1 MISIKGCVEHIIFR
15 NPDNGYTVLR
25 LKTDDGDITLV
36 GLLGMVTEGDL
47 ITATGDMTY
56 HSSYGEQFS
65 VSEVSF
71 SEPETKEAIELYLAS
86 GIVKGIGPALA
97 KRIVD
102 RFGEDTFSIMSR
114 EPERLSEI
122 KGISPQKAID
132 IYASY
137 EEKAGL
143 RRAIMFLQQYG
154 IRNTLALKVYERY
167 HEGIYSV
174 ITENPYALTEDI
186 AGVGFKT
193 ADEIAEKVGIERH
206 SAHRIKAGVLYV
218 LSQAAY
224 GEGNTCLPEDILLE
238 RASGLLNIA
247 EGEMADSLSSLETEL
262 KIKRKNI
269 EGRPFVYLRSL
280 YYSEMKCAHLLK
292 ELDTDYGED
301 YAETESRIREIE
313 EEKGLI
319 LDPDQRSAVISAVMN
334 GVFILTG
341 GPGTGKTTTL
351 RILLEYFSSRGFDVS
366 LTAPTGRAAKRMSE
380 ACGMEAKT
388 IHRLLEVSGIPGE
401 GVDVGIFGR
410 NKETP
415 LETDVVIADEMSM
428 VDINLFHA
436 LLTALEPGM
445 RLIMVGDEHQLPS
458 VGPGSVLKDILAS
471 GRFKSLTL
479 KKIFRQGQRSDIVMN
494 AHALLNGLPLKTDNK
509 SRDFFFLERSD
520 ANSIIAGIIYLIKEK
535 LPPYL
540 NVDPNEIQ
548 VLSPMK
554 KGLLGVENLNLML
567 QKAFNPPSYD
577 KPELKRGEVV
587 LRLGDRVIQT
597 KNNYRMEWVRSRP
610 GESLKFHGNGVF
622 NGDLG
627 MITELEASEGSLT
640 VSFEDGREAVYCGKD
655 INELELSYAVTI
667 HKSQGSEYSAVIMP
681 LLSGPEILFSRNLL
695 YTGITRAR
703 KCVLIMGSRDTL
715 NRMAG
720 NTREQERYSGLKEE
734 LEKEDPSLRSG

>member
-1 MISIKGCVEHIIFR
+1 MISIKGCVDHIIFR

-25 LKTDDGDITLV
+25 LKTDDGEITLV

-47 ITATGDMTY
+47 ITATGDITW
-56 HSSYGEQFS
+56 HSGYGEQFS
-65 VSEVSF
+65 VSEISF

-86 GIVKGIGPALA
+86 GIVKGIGPTLA
-97 KRIVD
+97 KRIVE
-102 RFGEDTFSIMSR
+102 RFGENTFGIMSR
-114 EPERLSEI
+114 EPERLSEV
-122 KGISPQKAID
+122 KGISPKKAID

-143 RRAIMFLQQYG
+143 RRAVMFLQQYG

-167 HEGIYSV
+167 HEGIYTV

-186 AGVGFKT
+186 SGVGFKT
-193 ADEIAEKVGIERH
+193 ADEIAERVGIERH
-206 SAHRIKAGVLYV
+206 SVHRIKAGILYV

-224 GEGNTCLPEDILLE
+224 GEGSTCLPEDILLE
-238 RASGLLNIA
+238 RASALLSIG
-247 EGEMADSLSSLETEL
+247 EGEIGESLFSLEKEH
-262 KIKRKNI
+262 KIKRKTRD
-269 EGRPFVYLRSL
+269 EGTFVYLISL
-280 YYSEMKCAHLLK
+280 YISERKCACLLK
-292 ELDTDYGED
+292 ELDTDYDED
-301 YAETESRIREIE
+301 SYETEKRIREIE

-319 LDPDQRSAVISAVMN
+319 LDQDQREAVISAVMN

-351 RILLEYFSSRGFDVS
+351 RILLEYFSSRGFLVS
-366 LTAPTGRAAKRMSE
+366 LTAPTGRAAKRLGE

-401 GVDVGIFGR
+401 MTDRGMFGR
-410 NKETP
+410 DKENP

-436 LLTALEPGM
+436 LLNALEPGM
-445 RLIMVGDEHQLPS
+445 RLILVGDEHQLPS
-458 VGPGSVLKDILAS
+458 VGPGSVLKDILAA
-471 GRFKSLTL
+471 GCFKSLEL
-479 KKIFRQGQRSDIVMN
+479 KRIFRQGQESDIVMN
-494 AHALLNGLPLKTDNK
+494 AHALLNGLPIKTDNK
-509 SRDFFFLERSD
+509 SRDFFFLERRD
-520 ANSIIAGIIYLIKEK
+520 ANEIIAGMIYLIGKK

-540 NVDPNEIQ
+540 GVKPSEIQ

-567 QKAFNPPSYD
+567 QRAFNPPSGE
-577 KPELKRGEVV
+577 KAELKRGDLT

-597 KNNYRMEWVRSRP
+597 KNNYRLEWVKSIP
-610 GESLKFHGNGVF
+610 GKSLSIHGSGVF

-627 MITELEASEGSLT
+627 IITALDPSEESVT
-640 VSFEDGREAVYCGKD
+640 VSFEDGREAVYLGKD
-655 INELELSYAVTI
+655 ITELELSYAITI

-681 LLSGPEILFSRNLL
+681 ILSGPEILLSRNLL

-703 KCVLIMGSRDTL
+703 KFVLIMGSRDTL
-715 NRMAG
+715 KRMAG
-720 NTREQERYSGLKEE
+720 NTREQERYSGLKDE
-734 LEKEDPSLRSG
+734 LG